1 MLAGKNILLGVTGGI
16 AAYKMA
22 DVASMLVKQHADVHV
37 VMTEN
42 ATKFITAETFQV
54 LTKNKVYVD
63 VFDEEPDDYVNVPHI
78 SLGTSA
84 DCVLIAPATADV
96 IGKIANGIADDM
108 VTTTVLPARCPIL
121 ISPSMNVYM
130 YENRIVQDN
139 LRKLKKFGYRIIE
152 PDDGHLACGY
162 DGKGKLPQPEKL
174 VEQVILA
181 CAREKDLIGRK
192 VLVDAGPTQE
202 AIDPVRF
209 ITNHSS
215 GKMGYAVARVA
226 AMRGAEVVLV
236 SGPTSLEVPAGVKR
250 IDVTSAEDM
259 YNAMVKEAVDS
270 DIIIMSAAVADFTPE
285 TVADNKIKKSGDDE
299 GMTISLKRTKD
310 ILKTLGTMKGSSGSL
325 EIFDDNL
332 KVEDKKQVIVG
343 FSMETE
349 NLIENSRKKLES
361 KNADMIC
368 ANSLTTEGAG
378 YQVDTNIVTMITK
391 NDMIELP
398 LLSKD
403 EVADKI
409 FDQILKL
416 V

>member
-1 MLAGKNILLGVTGGI
+1 MLEGKNILLGVTGGI

-63 VFDEEPDDYVNVPHI
+63 VFDEEPDDYVNVPHV

-121 ISPSMNVYM
+121 IAPSMNVYM
-130 YENRIVQDN
+130 LENVIVQDN
-139 LRKLKKFGYRIIE
+139 IKKLKKFGYQIIE

-174 VEQVILA
+174 VEQVLLA
-181 CAREKDLIGRK
+181 CAKEKDLKGKK

-215 GKMGYAVARVA
+215 GKMGYSVAKVA
-226 AMRGAEVVLV
+226 ALRGASVVLV
-236 SGPTSLEVPAGVKR
+236 SGPTNLDTPAGVKR

-259 YNAMVKEAVDS
+259 YDAMVKEAVDS

-285 TVADNKIKKSGDDE
+285 TVADNKIKKNSDDE
-299 GMTISLKRTKD
+299 GMVIPLKRTKD
-310 ILKTLGTMKGSSGSL
+310 ILKTLGSMKDSSGTVDFTADS
-325 EIFDDNL
+325 F
-332 KVEDKKQVIVG
+332 KVEDKKQIIVG

-349 NLIENSRKKLES
+349 KLIENSRKKLES

-378 YQVDTNIVTMITK
+378 YKVDTNIVTMITK
-391 NDMIELP
+391 DDMIELP
-398 LLSKD
+398 LMSKD

-409 FDQILKL
+409 FDKIITMF
-416 V
+416 

>member
-1 MLAGKNILLGVTGGI
+1 MLKGKNILLGVTGGI

-22 DVASMLVKQHADVHV
+22 DVASLLVKQGADVHV

-42 ATKFITAETFQV
+42 ATKFIPAETFQV

-63 VFDEEPDDYVNVPHI
+63 VFDENTDDYVNVPHI

-84 DCVLIAPATADV
+84 DCILIAPATADV

-121 ISPSMNVYM
+121 IAPSMNVYM
-130 YENRIVQDN
+130 LENPIVQDN
-139 LRKLKKFGYRIIE
+139 IEKLKRFGYTIVE

-162 DGKGKLPQPEKL
+162 DGKGKLPQPEVL
-174 VEQVILA
+174 VENVIFA
-181 CAREKDLIGRK
+181 AAKEKDLTGKK

-202 AIDPVRF
+202 AIDPVRY

-215 GKMGYAVARVA
+215 GKMGYAVAKLA
-226 AMRGAEVVLV
+226 AMRGADVTLV
-236 SGPTSLEVPAGVKR
+236 SGQSNLSTPIGVKR
-250 IDVTSAEDM
+250 VDVISAQDM
-259 YNAMVKEAVDS
+259 YEAMMAESADS
-270 DIIIMSAAVADFTPE
+270 DIIVMSAAVADFTPE
-285 TVADNKIKKSGDDE
+285 TVADNKIKKGNGE
-299 GMTISLKRTKD
+299 GMSISLKRTND
-310 ILKTLGTMKGSSGSL
+310 ILKSLG
-325 EIFDDNL
+325 EN
-332 KVEDKKQVIVG
+332 KKSDQIIVG

-349 NLIENSRKKLES
+349 NLIENSRKKLVS

-391 NDMIELP
+391 NDMTELP
-398 LLSKD
+398 IMSKD
-403 EVADKI
+403 EVADR
-409 FDQILKL
+409 ILDKVKEL
-416 V
+416 M

>member
-1 MLAGKNILLGVTGGI
+1 MLKGKNILLGVTGGI

-22 DVASMLVKQHADVHV
+22 DVASLLVKQGADVHV

-42 ATKFITAETFQV
+42 ASKFITAETFQV

-63 VFDEEPDDYVNVPHI
+63 VFDENTDDYVNVPHI

-121 ISPSMNVYM
+121 IAPSMNVYM
-130 YENRIVQDN
+130 LENPIVQDN
-139 LRKLKKFGYRIIE
+139 IEKLKRFGYIIVE
-152 PDDGHLACGY
+152 PDNGHLACGY
-162 DGKGKLPQPEKL
+162 DGKGKLPQPDVL
-174 VEQVILA
+174 VEHVIHA
-181 CAREKDLIGRK
+181 AAKEKDLTGKK

-202 AIDPVRF
+202 SLDPVRY

-226 AMRGAEVVLV
+226 AMRGAEVTMV
-236 SGPTSLEVPAGVKR
+236 SGPTNLPAPIGV
-250 IDVTSAEDM
+250 DVINVTTAEEM
-259 YNAMVKEAVDS
+259 YNAMVSNSKDS
-270 DIIIMSAAVADFTPE
+270 DIIVMSAAVADYTPE
-285 TVADNKIKKSGDDE
+285 VTADNKIKKKDGE
-299 GMTISLKRTKD
+299 GMNIPLKRTKD
-310 ILKTLGTMKGSSGSL
+310 ILKSLG
-325 EIFDDNL
+325 EIKTENQIL
-332 KVEDKKQVIVG
+332 VG

-368 ANSLTTEGAG
+368 ANSLKTEGAG

-391 NDMIELP
+391 NDMEELP
-398 LLSKD
+398 LMSKN

-409 FDQILKL
+409 LDKVVSLK
-416 V
+416 

>member
-1 MLAGKNILLGVTGGI
+1 MLKGKNILLGVTGGI

-22 DVASMLVKQHADVHV
+22 DVASLLVKQGADVHV

-42 ATKFITAETFQV
+42 ATKFIPAETFQV

-63 VFDEEPDDYVNVPHI
+63 VFDENTDDYVNVPHI

-84 DCVLIAPATADV
+84 DCILIAPATADV

-121 ISPSMNVYM
+121 IAPSMNVYM
-130 YENRIVQDN
+130 FENPIVQDN
-139 LRKLKKFGYRIIE
+139 IEKLKRFGFTIIE

-162 DGKGKLPQPEKL
+162 DGKGKLPQPEVL
-174 VEQVILA
+174 VENIIFA
-181 CAREKDLIGRK
+181 AAKEKDLAGKK

-202 AIDPVRF
+202 AIDPVRY

-215 GKMGYAVARVA
+215 GKMGYAVAKLA
-226 AMRGAEVVLV
+226 AMRGADVTLV
-236 SGPTSLEVPAGVKR
+236 SGQTNLSTPIGVKR
-250 IDVTSAEDM
+250 VDVISAQDM
-259 YNAMVKEAVDS
+259 YEAMMAESSDS
-270 DIIIMSAAVADFTPE
+270 DIIFMSAAVADFTPE
-285 TVADNKIKKSGDDE
+285 TVADNKIKKGNGE
-299 GMTISLKRTKD
+299 GMSISLKRTND
-310 ILKTLGTMKGSSGSL
+310 ILKSLG
-325 EIFDDNL
+325 EN
-332 KVEDKKQVIVG
+332 KKSDQIIVG

-349 NLIENSRKKLES
+349 NLIENSRKKLET

-391 NDMIELP
+391 NDMTELP
-398 LLSKD
+398 IMSKD
-403 EVADKI
+403 EVADR
-409 FDQILKL
+409 ILDKVKEL
-416 V
+416 M